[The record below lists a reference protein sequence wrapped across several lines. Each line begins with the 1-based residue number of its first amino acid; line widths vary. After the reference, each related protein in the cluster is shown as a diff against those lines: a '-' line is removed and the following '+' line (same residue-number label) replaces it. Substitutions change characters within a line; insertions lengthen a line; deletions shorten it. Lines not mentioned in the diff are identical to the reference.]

1 MKTFQKTLIVA
12 SLALTMTFAS
22 SLEDAQARGRSGGGS
37 RGGSRGGFSR
47 GGGSRG
53 GSSRGGFS
61 RGGSSRGGSRGGFNR
76 GGSSRG
82 GSSRGGFN
90 RGGSRGGLNSRG
102 PSQGGRHNGGI
113 QNGGRHKGGSHIG
126 GNKNGGRH
134 NKGGLKKGGR
144 HIGGRHSG
152 GHHKGGHHKG
162 HWKHGKHHHKHGKGF
177 GKWHGGHFG
186 HRHGHRLHHHHGWGF
201 GHRRHRRYFGW
212 GFGLY
217 TSFVNVGPTYTYC
230 NPYCVA
236 GVTTVYDY
244 NQPLEV
250 AGEDPQLSDIA
261 SNYFAEAREAFYAG
275 DLKTAMD
282 KIELAIKEMPSN
294 SDLHQFRSL
303 VLFSMKQYGQAAASA
318 HVALTAGPGWNW
330 DTLKSLYPSADIYT
344 ARLRALEEARDQNK
358 QDPAIRFLL
367 AYHYLMLNHIE
378 SAAKELTQVVAL
390 EPRDELAAKMLG
402 TITGQEV
409 ETQQP
414 AEQPQTSVETN
425 ASGLGALSN
434 AGNSGPAST
443 EPVQQPQ
450 EAKLPEPAKIVGE
463 FRASPAEGIE
473 FKFVLNADKTFV
485 WTFQSKDE
493 TSSFEGTYTVSGNEL
508 TLVRKKDGDKLIGIM
523 TPTEKGFDFKIQGG
537 DPQDPG
543 LKFTK

>member
-1 MKTFQKTLIVA
+1 
-12 SLALTMTFAS
+12 
-22 SLEDAQARGRSGGGS
+22 
-37 RGGSRGGFSR
+37 
-47 GGGSRG
+47 
-53 GSSRGGFS
+53 
-61 RGGSSRGGSRGGFNR
+61 
-76 GGSSRG
+76 
-82 GSSRGGFN
+82 
-90 RGGSRGGLNSRG
+90 
-102 PSQGGRHNGGI
+102 
-113 QNGGRHKGGSHIG
+113 
-126 GNKNGGRH
+126 
-134 NKGGLKKGGR
+134 
-144 HIGGRHSG
+144 
-152 GHHKGGHHKG
+152 
-162 HWKHGKHHHKHGKGF
+162 
-177 GKWHGGHFG
+177 
-186 HRHGHRLHHHHGWGF
+186 
-201 GHRRHRRYFGW
+201 
-212 GFGLY
+212 
-217 TSFVNVGPTYTYC
+217 VNVRPTYTYC

-236 GVTTVYDY
+236 NVTSVYDY
-244 NQPLEV
+244 NQPLEA
-250 AGEDPQLSDIA
+250 AGEDQQLSEIA

-275 DLKTAMD
+275 DLKTAME

-344 ARLRALEEARDQNK
+344 ARLRALEETRDQNK

-414 AEQPQTSVETN
+414 AQYQQPTEQPQTNVETN
-425 ASGLGALSN
+425 SSGLGALSN
-434 AGNSGPAST
+434 AGNAGPAST
-443 EPVQQPQ
+443 DPVQQPQ
-450 EAKLPEPAKIVGE
+450 EAKLPEQAKIVGE

-473 FKFVLNADKTFV
+473 FQFVLNADKTFV

-508 TLVRKKDGDKLIGIM
+508 TLVRKKDGDKLVGIM

>member
-12 SLALTMTFAS
+12 SLALTMTFAAN
-22 SLEDAQARGRSGGGS
+22 LEDAAARGRSGGGS

-53 GSSRGGFS
+53 GSSRGGFNRGGGS
-61 RGGSSRGGSRGGFNR
+61 RGGSNRGGFNR

-82 GSSRGGFN
+82 GN
-90 RGGSRGGLNSRG
+90 RGGTQSRG
-102 PSQGGRHNGGI
+102 PSNGGRHNGGRHNGGF
-113 QNGGRHKGGSHIG
+113 QNGGRHNNGGSQKGGRQIG
-126 GNKNGGRH
+126 GSKM
-134 NKGGLKKGGR
+134 GGR
-144 HIGGRHSG
+144 HIGGRHNG
-152 GHHKGGHHKG
+152 GRHRGGQHKG
-162 HWKHGKHHHKHGKGF
+162 HWNHGGHHHKHGKGF

-186 HRHGHRLHHHHGWGF
+186 HRHGRRHHHGWGF

-217 TSFVNVGPTYTYC
+217 SSFVNVRPTYTYC

-236 GVTTVYDY
+236 NVISVYDY

-250 AGEDPQLSDIA
+250 AGEDPQLSEIA

-275 DLKTAMD
+275 DLKTAME

-330 DTLKSLYPSADIYT
+330 DTLKNLYPSADIYT
-344 ARLRALEEARDQNK
+344 ARLRDLEETRDQNK

-414 AEQPQTSVETN
+414 AQYQQPAEQPQTSVETN
-425 ASGLGALSN
+425 STGLGALSN
-434 AGNSGPAST
+434 AGNAGPAST
-443 EPVQQPQ
+443 DPVQQPK
-450 EAKLPEPAKIVGE
+450 EAKLPEQAKIVGE
-463 FRASPAEGIE
+463 FRASPAEGVE
-473 FKFVLNADKTFV
+473 FQFVLNADKTFV
-485 WTFQSKDE
+485 WTFKSKDE
-493 TSSFEGTYTVSGNEL
+493 TSSFEGTYTVSGNEM
-508 TLVRKKDGDKLIGIM
+508 TLVRKKDGDKLVGIM

-537 DPQDPG
+537 DPKDPG